1 MSECGVGGEVRNAE
15 NTVQAEVRA
24 CAKALG
30 QKGELERLKE
40 KTMCLR
46 SRQKGTREAARLKEC
61 GGHAWETLCYTLKP
75 PARRSLIPWMLSML
89 STASLQQLGQSLKG
103 LIAEG
108 WLLTACSAS
117 KVSNSSLQGA

>member
-1 MSECGVGGEVRNAE
+1 MSECGVGVEVRNAE

-89 STASLQQLGQSLKG
+89 STASLQLSGPSRTD
-103 LIAEG
+103 
-108 WLLTACSAS
+108 LTAESCLTHVIPFTVQLTSIE
-117 KVSNSSLQGA
+117 GI